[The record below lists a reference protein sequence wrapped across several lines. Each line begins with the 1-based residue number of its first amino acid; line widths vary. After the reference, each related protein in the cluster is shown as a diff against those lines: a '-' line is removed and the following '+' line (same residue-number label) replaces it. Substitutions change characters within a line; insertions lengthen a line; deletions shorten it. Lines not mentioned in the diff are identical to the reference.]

1 MVVDPQFPTCPI
13 RNVLAK
19 TCEPDTLWVIQSI
32 GSWGSMTYD
41 ELLHYVADYKLC
53 SSLANLIQD
62 RIITKDSD
70 MYHLTP
76 IGQELFPHISTLVSW
91 CYANLL

>member
-1 MVVDPQFPTCPI
+1 MVVKPQFPTCPI

-41 ELLHYVADYKLC
+41 ELLHYVADINC
-53 SSLANLIQD
+53 V
-62 RIITKDSD
+62 
-70 MYHLTP
+70 P
-76 IGQELFPHISTLVSW
+76 P
-91 CYANLL
+91 